1 MKILVAGGSGL
12 VGTALIKKLIA
23 QQHEVINL
31 TINKS
36 DHGRIIHGALQVFW
50 NPPQAFIQDQDSIS
64 WDAVVNL
71 AGFPISKR
79 WTERNKELLL
89 TSRIDSTRTL
99 VSLMEKKKITPRVYI
114 QASASGYYPSS
125 DMVMKEE
132 SLPGNDFLA
141 GLVQQWEHASS
152 SLEETNVRRVVLR
165 FGMVLGKDG
174 GALKQLFPLFKMGLG
189 SGLGNGKQL
198 VSWIHVD
205 DVSDMIIH
213 AIKNNEVHGIY
224 NASSPHVVRNKELS
238 KTLAQ
243 ALHKPFFLPN
253 VPAFALKMFLG
264 EMASILLVS
273 QNLSADKIMHT
284 GFVFKHAE
292 LKNALEH
299 LTKQSN

>member
-1 MKILVAGGSGL
+1 
-12 VGTALIKKLIA
+12 
-23 QQHEVINL
+23 
-31 TINKS
+31 
-36 DHGRIIHGALQVFW
+36 
-50 NPPQAFIQDQDSIS
+50 
-64 WDAVVNL
+64 
-71 AGFPISKR
+71 
-79 WTERNKELLL
+79 
-89 TSRIDSTRTL
+89 
-99 VSLMEKKKITPRVYI
+99 MEKNKITPCVYV

-125 DMVMKEE
+125 DMVMKEAAPPE
-132 SLPGNDFLA
+132 NDFLA
-141 GLVQQWEHASS
+141 DLVQQWEHASY

-174 GALKQLFPLFKMGLG
+174 GALKQLIPLFKMGLG

-205 DVSDMIIH
+205 DVADMIIH

-224 NASSPHVVRNKELS
+224 NASSPHVISNKELS

-273 QNLSADKIMHT
+273 QNLSADKIMRT